1 MRRKD
6 RQVTDPEK
14 IDSII
19 AQCHCC
25 RLGFSDG
32 EQVYVVPLSFGYEN
46 TGEKRIFYFHGAT
59 EGRKLELVKRGKPVG
74 LELDCAYRLREGENA
89 CSFTAR
95 FQSVIATGI
104 PRILATSQEKI
115 HGLQQIMGHYSG
127 KKDWD
132 FQVEVTELSC
142 KEHQ

>member
-89 CSFTAR
+89 CSFTASS
-95 FQSVIATGI
+95 QSVMATGI
-104 PRILATSQEKI
+104 PRILATSQENI
-115 HGLQQIMGHYSG
+115 HGLQQLMDHYSG
-127 KKDWD
+127 KKDSAFPTD
-132 FQVEVTELSC
+132 VRDKSSVSLV
-142 KEHQ
+142 

>member
-19 AQCHCC
+19 AQCRCC

-46 TGEKRIFYFHGAT
+46 TGESGFSTFMERP
-59 EGRKLELVKRGKPVG
+59 RGG
-74 LELDCAYRLREGENA
+74 NW
-89 CSFTAR
+89 S
-95 FQSVIATGI
+95 
-104 PRILATSQEKI
+104 
-115 HGLQQIMGHYSG
+115 
-127 KKDWD
+127 W
-132 FQVEVTELSC
+132 
-142 KEHQ
+142 